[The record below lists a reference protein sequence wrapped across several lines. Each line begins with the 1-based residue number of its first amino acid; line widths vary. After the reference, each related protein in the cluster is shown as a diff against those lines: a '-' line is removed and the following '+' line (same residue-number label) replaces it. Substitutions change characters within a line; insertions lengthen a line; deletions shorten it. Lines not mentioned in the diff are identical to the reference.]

1 MDYTLAE
8 IVNHK
13 NNILN
18 LSNNL
23 INTADVNQ
31 EITLNEELIKQ
42 AQFLL
47 KLLNIKKNF
56 LFGQNFQNNNMNNI
70 FNPMQNNQMNMFNN
84 INNNQFP
91 QMMPIQSMQNIFNNN
106 NMNDIQEPKK
116 EEIILLFEKEQDRR
130 SIITIHCT
138 PDDKLSFVF
147 NRYIQKINFSGNQED
162 LKFIYSNSVLNP
174 SESVKEA
181 GLRNNM
187 KIFVLEGKRI
197 IGG

>member
-1 MDYTLAE
+1 
-8 IVNHK
+8 
-13 NNILN
+13 
-18 LSNNL
+18 
-23 INTADVNQ
+23 
-31 EITLNEELIKQ
+31 
-42 AQFLL
+42 
-47 KLLNIKKNF
+47 
-56 LFGQNFQNNNMNNI
+56 MNNI

-91 QMMPIQSMQNIFNNN
+91 QMMPIQSMKNIFNNN

-116 EEIILLFEKEQDRR
+116 EEIILLFEKKSDR

-147 NRYIQKINFSGNQED
+147 NQYVQKINFRGNRND
-162 LKFIYSNSVLNP
+162 LKFIYNNSLLNP